1 MNTDTLMMYLL
12 ISFFYVISPGPAILL
27 AIFNSISHGMRAV
40 MIGALGNITGLFVL
54 SLVSVGGLGAIL
66 MASTTLFM
74 LVKVLGASYL
84 IYLGVRQLFSRK
96 RQLKL
101 QEEGGAETEQRAW
114 FSHYREGLFLAVTN
128 PKPILFFGAL
138 FPQFIDLNYAL
149 APQFSVMTGA
159 FMLFSFISLSCYG
172 LLAQSAKGFLTGSQ
186 GMKWFHRVTGGLFVS
201 MGVGLLS
208 FKSAS
213 Q

>member
-40 MIGALGNITGLFVL
+40 MIGALGNITGLFIL

-74 LVKVLGASYL
+74 VVKILGASYL
-84 IYLGVRQLFSRK
+84 IYLGARQLFSRK
-96 RQLKL
+96 RQMTL
-101 QEEGGAETEQRAW
+101 QAEGAAEQRSGL
-114 FSHYREGLFLAVTN
+114 SHYREGLLLAVTN

-172 LLAQSAKGFLTGSQ
+172 LIAQSAKGFLTGGQ

-208 FKSAS
+208 FKSAA
-213 Q
+213 QQ

>member
-12 ISFFYVISPGPAILL
+12 ISFLYVISPGPAILL
-27 AIFNSISHGMRAV
+27 ALFNSITHGMRAV
-40 MIGALGNITGLFVL
+40 MIGALGNISGLFIL

-96 RQLKL
+96 RQLKM
-101 QEEGGAETEQRAW
+101 QEGTSEQRAW
-114 FSHYREGLFLAVTN
+114 FSYYREGLFLAVTN

-159 FMLFSFISLSCYG
+159 FMLFSLISLCSYG
-172 LLAQSAKGFLTGSQ
+172 LVAQSAKGFLTGSQ

-213 Q
+213 

>member
-74 LVKVLGASYL
+74 LVKILGASYL
-84 IYLGVRQLFSRK
+84 IYLGARQLFSRK
-96 RQLKL
+96 RQMKL
-101 QEEGGAETEQRAW
+101 QAEGVTEQRSALA
-114 FSHYREGLFLAVTN
+114 HYREGLLLAVTN

-159 FMLFSFISLSCYG
+159 FMLFSFFSLSCYG
-172 LLAQSAKGFLTGSQ
+172 LIAQSAKGFLTGSR

-208 FKSAS
+208 FKSAAS